1 MPIII
6 NEIEISVTVSDS
18 NSANSTGTAD
28 GSLKQ
33 EIVKECIEQ
42 IMEILDKKNER

>member
-1 MPIII
+1 MSVIIT
-6 NEIEISVTVSDS
+6 EIEISVAVVDS
-18 NSANSTGTAD
+18 NSTNGTGSAD

-33 EIVKECIEQ
+33 EIIKECIEQ